1 MSIGW
6 IRELCA
12 CAGGCAQTHGCPW
25 RPGDLDPLELELQ
38 AVVISLTGTLE
49 TKLASSA

>member
-12 CAGGCAQTHGCPW
+12 CAGGCAQTHGCLW
-25 RPGDLDPLELELQ
+25 RPGNLDPLELELQ

-49 TKLASSA
+49 TELASSA